1 MAKTRFRYRVL
12 DIMQQALN
20 QKVMEQTERTYISS
34 LLHSTNGRMG
44 IAAKKS
50 GIDQRSLF
58 EEMKKYKLRKE
69 DFRRKV

>member
-50 GIDQRSLF
+50 GID
-58 EEMKKYKLRKE
+58 
-69 DFRRKV
+69 